1 MARRWRIPLFLRGL
15 FFFGLAF
22 AVTLGV
28 AVWPRWVAERDA
40 TIALAEA
47 HRTHAV
53 AHPGWSFPA
62 RIWSAPA
69 SVELPK
75 ERRLAHAKA
84 RGYTEACPPT
94 EPGSFCAKTG
104 DVKVR
109 GSVVPAGRLEASG
122 AAGAGPLDFE
132 PVLLG
137 WLVGPDAEIRVHLP
151 LAEAPPHLI
160 AALLAAED
168 QDYESHRGVNLRGVA
183 RAAWVNLSGKG
194 MKQGAST
201 ITMQVV
207 RNLSQRKDKTLQ
219 RKLQEMMAAVAL
231 DSHLGKDGVL
241 QMYLDAPYLG
251 QDGSFSICGFQAA
264 AFYYYGKDARSLSL
278 GEAATLASILPA
290 PARFAPD
297 RAPEEAKARR
307 DRTLRAMQARGWD
320 AAAVEAALA
329 EPVVA
334 SPHHLPESV
343 HPAYLQATRAWLE
356 QSVGPAVLY
365 GAGLEV
371 HTAMDLVAQT
381 ETERLL
387 PERVAYLEKVVGRN
401 GKEPLQTATVLIE
414 PSTGYLVASY
424 GGSQVLPTDFSR
436 ATQAKRQSGS
446 SIKPMVYA
454 LAFSQAG
461 SDGKPAW
468 KASDTVP
475 NEPRT
480 FPGTNGWRPRNISG
494 DYSVTSALA
503 QGLAWSQN
511 VATASLLE
519 KVGGPPAFITFAQR
533 FGFDTALWPAEM
545 GLALGQGEVTPL
557 EMGRFVGTV
566 LAGGTL
572 VDGRPVVQAVDA
584 AGQVRVSPQGSGE
597 RVISREAAA
606 LTRDLMRLVVEVGT
620 GGAARGGGGHPGY
633 SGPVVGKTGT
643 TDSEKDLWFVG
654 GTAHYA
660 GALWLGYDEP
670 KRIGASASDLAAP
683 LWGWWMRAVHMGLP
697 VVELPGE
704 KTVRKG
710 ICTVTGKVPN
720 ATCRGIGAPFLPGDG
735 PKGGCSMDH
744 PPPPPPE
751 EGAPG
756 GDGRE
761 NLWERR
767 ARVAAEKE
775 AETAAPGA
783 GGDGSLPPEM

>member
-1 MARRWRIPLFLRGL
+1 VARRWRIPLFLRGL

-334 SPHHLPESV
+334 SPHHLPEPV

-454 LAFSQAG
+454 LAFSQVG

-606 LTRDLMRLVVEVGT
+606 HARPDAPRGRGRHGRRGARGRRPPGLQRPRRRQDRHDRQREGPLVRRGDGPLR
-620 GGAARGGGGHPGY
+620 GGALARLRRAEAHRRIRERPRGPALGLVDARRPHGPARGGASRRKDCPQGHLHGDGK
-633 SGPVVGKTGT
+633 GP
-643 TDSEKDLWFVG
+643 ER
-654 GTAHYA
+654 H
-660 GALWLGYDEP
+660 
-670 KRIGASASDLAAP
+670 
-683 LWGWWMRAVHMGLP
+683 
-697 VVELPGE
+697 LPGH
-704 KTVRKG
+704 R
-710 ICTVTGKVPN
+710 C
-720 ATCRGIGAPFLPGDG
+720 ALLARGWAEGWLLDG
-735 PKGGCSMDH
+735 PPAATATGGGS
-744 PPPPPPE
+744 
-751 EGAPG
+751 PG
-756 GDGRE
+756 RG
-761 NLWERR
+761 W
-767 ARVAAEKE
+767 
-775 AETAAPGA
+775 PGEPR
-783 GGDGSLPPEM
+783 GTPGPRCR

>member
-1 MARRWRIPLFLRGL
+1 MARRWRIPLFLRGS

-22 AVTLGV
+22 AVTLAV
-28 AVWPRWVAERDA
+28 AVWPRWKAEQAA

-69 SVELPK
+69 AVDLPK
-75 ERRLAHAKA
+75 ERRVAHAKA
-84 RGYTEACPPT
+84 RGYAEACPPE
-94 EPGSFCAKTG
+94 EPGSYCAKTG
-104 DVKVR
+104 EVKVR
-109 GSVVPAGRLEASG
+109 GGVFPNGRMEPG
-122 AAGAGPLDFE
+122 GVGWDGPLAFE

-137 WLVGPDAEIRVHLP
+137 WLVGPDAELREHLP
-151 LAEAPPHLI
+151 LADAPPHLI

-168 QDYESHRGVNLRGVA
+168 QDYAEHRGVNLRGVA

-219 RKLQEMMAAVAL
+219 RKLQEMMSAVAL
-231 DSHLGKDGVL
+231 DGHLGKDGVL

-251 QDGSFSICGFQAA
+251 QNGSFSICGFQAA
-264 AFYYYGKDARSLSL
+264 AFYYYGKDARDLTL
-278 GEAATLASILPA
+278 NEAATLASILPA

-297 RAPEEAKARR
+297 RAPAEAQARR
-307 DRTLRAMQARGWD
+307 DRTLRAMQERGWD
-320 AAAVEAALA
+320 SAAIAAALA

-334 SPHHLPESV
+334 APHHLPEPL
-343 HPAYLQATRAWLE
+343 HPAFLQATRAGME
-356 QSVGPAVLY
+356 QAVGPAVLY
-365 GAGLEV
+365 GAGLEI
-371 HTAMDLVAQT
+371 HTAMDLVAQV
-381 ETERLL
+381 ESERLL
-387 PERVAYLEKVVGRN
+387 PERVAYLEKVIGRN
-401 GKEPLQTATVLIE
+401 GKEPLQTATVLID
-414 PSTGYLVASY
+414 PQSGYLVASY
-424 GGSQVLPTDFSR
+424 GGTQVLPTDFSR

-461 SDGKPAW
+461 EDGKPAW

-480 FPGTNGWRPRNISG
+480 FPNTNGWRPRNISG

-519 KVGGPPAFITFAQR
+519 AVGGPPAFIRFAQR
-533 FGFDTALWPAEM
+533 FGFDTSRWPPEM

-557 EMGRFVGTV
+557 EMGRFVATI
-566 LAGGTL
+566 LAGGVS
-572 VDGRPVVQAVDA
+572 VDGRPVVTAVDA
-584 AGQVRVSPQGSGE
+584 AGQVRVAPQPGE

-633 SGPVVGKTGT
+633 SGPLIGKTGT

-654 GTAHYA
+654 GSAHYA
-660 GALWLGYDEP
+660 GALWLGYDQP

-683 LWGWWMRAVHMGLP
+683 LWGWWMRAVHLGLP
-697 VVELPGE
+697 VEELPGE

-720 ATCRGIGAPFLPGDG
+720 ATCRPIGAPFLPGDG
-735 PKGGCSMDH
+735 PKGVCSMEH

-751 EGAPG
+751 EGQVG

-767 ARVAAEKE
+767 ARLAAEKE
-775 AETAAPGA
+775 AAATAGA
-783 GGDGSLPPEM
+783 GADGTLPPGM